1 MVQKRGIMVAL
12 YGYYGYGYYYD
23 PMYILIIISCVI
35 ALIAQVKVK
44 STFNKYSRVSS
55 SKGMTGAMVA
65 EQLLRSQGIYD
76 VSIQRVSGSLTDNYN
91 PRNKTL
97 NLSDSVY
104 NSTSV
109 AAIGVAAHETG
120 HAIQHAYGYGPLSF
134 RTALFPL
141 ASVGSQVSW
150 ILIVL
155 GLIFGSTNIFML
167 GLLFSIPALTNIGII
182 FFSVAVFYQIVTLPV
197 EFNASARAL
206 QLLESEGFLYG
217 DENRQ
222 ARKVLSAAAMT
233 YVAAAATAILQ
244 LLRLIYLFG
253 GRRRD

>member
-1 MVQKRGIMVAL
+1 MVAL
-12 YGYYGYGYYYD
+12 YGYYGYGYYD

-44 STFNKYSRVSS
+44 STYNRYAKVAS

-76 VSIQRVSGSLTDNYN
+76 VSVQRISGSLTDNYN
-91 PRNKTL
+91 PRYKTL

-120 HAIQHAYGYGPLSF
+120 HAIQHAQGYGPLSF
-134 RTALFPL
+134 RTALFPF
-141 ASVGSQVSW
+141 ANIGSRLSW
-150 ILIVL
+150 IFIIV
-155 GLIFGSTNIFML
+155 GLIFGSTNVL
-167 GLLFSIPALTNIGII
+167 VDIGILM
-182 FFSVAVFYQIVTLPV
+182 FSLAVLFQLVTLPV
-197 EFNASARAL
+197 EFNASSRAL
-206 QLLESEGFLYG
+206 KLLESEGYLYG

-222 ARKVLSAAAMT
+222 ARKVLTAAAMT

-244 LLRLIYLFG
+244 LVRLIYLFG
-253 GRRRD
+253 GRNRD

>member
-1 MVQKRGIMVAL
+1 M
-12 YGYYGYGYYYD
+12 
-23 PMYILIIISCVI
+23 
-35 ALIAQVKVK
+35 
-44 STFNKYSRVSS
+44 
-55 SKGMTGAMVA
+55 
-65 EQLLRSQGIYD
+65 
-76 VSIQRVSGSLTDNYN
+76 
-91 PRNKTL
+91 
-97 NLSDSVY
+97 Y

-120 HAIQHAYGYGPLSF
+120 HAIQHAYGYGPLNF

-141 ASVGSQVSW
+141 ASVGSQASW

-155 GLIFGSTNIFML
+155 GLIFGSTNIL
-167 GLLFSIPALTNIGII
+167 IDIGILM
-182 FFSVAVFYQIVTLPV
+182 FSLAVLFQLVTLPV

-222 ARKVLSAAAMT
+222 AKKVLSAAAMT